1 MYRHIFIYCIYDF
14 YVFSY
19 FYMSCMYLLF
29 LYLLFSFFISRNS
42 FLLAFLIFLR
52 VSSNRLR
59 FVQKLNKENK
69 SKNLYPLHHLTNE
82 DWKLGLIKN
91 IKWKYS

>member
-52 VSSNRLR
+52 ISSVQQTTLCPKIKQRKQIEKFISITSSYERRL
-59 FVQKLNKENK
+59 ETWT
-69 SKNLYPLHHLTNE
+69 Y
-82 DWKLGLIKN
+82 
-91 IKWKYS
+91 